1 MENTYVSISL
11 IKDEFINEEF
21 ALISEDVNNNLLIFD
36 INSAC
41 FVFKNVGLKEHS
53 FKLKVGIPY
62 IFIGNNKVVGCL
74 VTHFHQDHIEA
85 LEEVVSYYEVEINK
99 ESFGKFKYE
108 TIETPGHTFD
118 SKTFYF
124 SKDKI
129 MFTGD
134 FIFKDGIGRT
144 DLGGNDKD
152 MINSI
157 NDFMKYNDDI
167 ILYPGHGPSTT
178 LGQEKN
184 NLLNYYK

>member
-1 MENTYVSISL
+1 MEIKTIQVGYLDTNCYILTKGNECL
-11 IKDEFINEEF
+11 IIDPG
-21 ALISEDVNNNLLIFD
+21 DDFD
-36 INSAC
+36 KI
-41 FVFKNVGLKEHS
+41 KKE
-53 FKLKVGIPY
+53 
-62 IFIGNNKVVGCL
+62 IGSNKVVGCL

-99 ESFGKFKYE
+99 DSFSKFKYE
-108 TIETPGHTFD
+108 IIETPGHTFD

-124 SKDKI
+124 SEDKI

-152 MINSI
+152 MIDSI
-157 NDFMKYNDDI
+157 NNFLKYNDDI
-167 ILYPGHGPSTT
+167 ILYPGHGPTTT
-178 LGQEKN
+178 LGIEKN

>member
-1 MENTYVSISL
+1 ME
-11 IKDEFINEEF
+11 IKTIQVGYLDTNCYILTKDNEC
-21 ALISEDVNNNLLIFD
+21 IIIDPGDDFD
-36 INSAC
+36 KI
-41 FVFKNVGLKEHS
+41 KKE
-53 FKLKVGIPY
+53 
-62 IFIGNNKVVGCL
+62 IGNNKVVGCL

>member
-1 MENTYVSISL
+1 MEIKTIQVGYLDTNCYIL
-11 IKDEFINEEF
+11 IKDNEC
-21 ALISEDVNNNLLIFD
+21 IIIDPGDDFD
-36 INSAC
+36 KI
-41 FVFKNVGLKEHS
+41 KKE
-53 FKLKVGIPY
+53 
-62 IFIGNNKVVGCL
+62 IGNNKVVGCL

-157 NDFMKYNDDI
+157 NDFMKYNDDT